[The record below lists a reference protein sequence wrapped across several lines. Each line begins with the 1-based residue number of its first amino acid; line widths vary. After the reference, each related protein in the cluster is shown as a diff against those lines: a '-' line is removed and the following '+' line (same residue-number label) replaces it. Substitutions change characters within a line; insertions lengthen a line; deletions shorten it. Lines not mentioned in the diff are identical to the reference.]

1 MKCLHTKQRREWI
14 QFETRTHQARIRR
27 AMLGA
32 LLLAVLIVGWC
43 EW

>member
-1 MKCLHTKQRREWI
+1 MNDYHTKQRRAWI
-14 QFETRTHQARIRR
+14 GSIHEGRLIRV
-27 AMLGA
+27 ALAA